1 MAAAALIGSLL
12 LIVMA
17 TTMPWSRF
25 VGHPHWRNVEWIPF
39 SYRFRPEDLLLN
51 VLLFV
56 PFGYSAV
63 CTFSCDDSD
72 EHSPDAATRRGRSWV
87 PVTIVAAGCL
97 ISACVELFQV
107 YCHGRIPTTVDV
119 LSNTLGTYL
128 GARLASMR
136 QASDRHVGPYSQ

>member
-1 MAAAALIGSLL
+1 MAAAALTGSLL

-17 TTMPWSRF
+17 TTMPWSRY

-63 CTFSCDDSD
+63 STFSCDESD
-72 EHSPDAATRRGRSWV
+72 EDSHGAATRRGGSWI
-87 PVTIVAAGCL
+87 PVTVVAAGCL
-97 ISACVELFQV
+97 ISASVELFQV

-136 QASDRHVGPYSQ
+136 VPPDRHVGPSSQ